1 MATAGNKNPYNPPDT
16 LTRTAHSLTIIVNGK
31 PIGLISGW
39 SPQMS
44 RAVQPIYEINA
55 ETSGLPYENIPGNV
69 TGLTISVT
77 RFDLWTAKMEEA
89 FGTTDLTMLSHQ
101 QSPFSVQEK
110 WSKPDGT
117 SEIYEYSGC
126 WFTSL
131 GRGLR
136 SDDNRLVQVNAT
148 LVYLYKKKILVP

>member
-1 MATAGNKNPYNPPDT
+1 MATAAGNKNQYNPPTT
-16 LTRTAHSLTIIVNGK
+16 LTRTSHSVTILVNGT

-44 RAVQPIYEINA
+44 RAVQPIYELNA

-89 FGTTDLTMLSHQ
+89 FGTVDLTMLSNQ
-101 QSPFSVQEK
+101 QAPFTIQEK
-110 WSKPDGT
+110 WSKPDGST
-117 SEIYEYSGC
+117 ETYAYTGC

-131 GRGLR
+131 GRNLR
-136 SDDNRLVQVNAT
+136 SDDNRLVQVSAT
-148 LVYLYKKKILVP
+148 LVYLSKNKVA